1 MGPTAR
7 IDFAA
12 LRHNLKRVR
21 ELAPNSRVFA
31 VIKANAYGHGVMRVA
46 PYLRDADGLA
56 VARVDEAIRLRQN
69 GMDQPL
75 LVLEGFFGAE
85 ELDAAATY
93 GLQVA
98 VHQPEQLA
106 LLRQRQLAEPLVCWL
121 KLDSGMHRL
130 GFQPAAVT
138 AAWQALQEIPS
149 VADEVRLMTHLSSA
163 DDLDDQTT
171 LAQIATLRRFADQF
185 GCACSIANSAGII
198 SWPSAR
204 SDWIRPG
211 IMLYGASP
219 MAGQTGEQIDLK
231 PVMTLHSELIAVNH
245 FAKGSPV
252 GYSGIWTCPE
262 DMPVGV
268 VATGYGDGYPR
279 HAPSGT
285 PVLLN
290 GRRVPLIGRVS
301 MDMLTVDLRSQPTA
315 RPGDPVTLWGAGLPA
330 EEVAASSGTIAY
342 ELFCGVTQRVPFE
355 EING

>member
-1 MGPTAR
+1 MGPTAQ
-7 IDFAA
+7 IDLAA
-12 LRHNLKRVR
+12 LRHNLQKVR
-21 ELAPNSRVFA
+21 ELAPGSRVFA
-31 VIKANAYGHGVMRVA
+31 VIKANAYGHGVARVV
-46 PYLRDADGLA
+46 PYLQDADGLA
-56 VARVDEAIRLRQN
+56 VARVDEAVRLRQS
-69 GMDQPL
+69 GVSLPL
-75 LVLEGFFGAE
+75 LVLEGFFGPD
-85 ELDAAATY
+85 ELDAAARY
-93 GLQVA
+93 ALQVA

-121 KLDSGMHRL
+121 KVDSGMHRL
-130 GFQPAAVT
+130 GFQPDDVV
-138 AAWQALQEIPS
+138 AAWQALQEIPA

-163 DDLDDQTT
+163 DDLNDPTT
-171 LAQIATLRRFADQF
+171 QAQITTFRHFAEQF
-185 GCACSIANSAGII
+185 DSACSIANSAGII
-198 SWPSAR
+198 SWPTAR
-204 SDWIRPG
+204 SDWVRPG

-219 MAGQTGEQIDLK
+219 MTGQSGDQIGLK
-231 PVMTLHSELIAVNH
+231 PVMTLHSRLIAVNH

-262 DMPVGV
+262 AMSVGV
-268 VATGYGDGYPR
+268 VAAGYGDGYPR

-301 MDMLTVDLRSQPTA
+301 MDMLTVDLRSQPAA

-330 EEVAASSGTIAY
+330 EEVATSSGTIAY